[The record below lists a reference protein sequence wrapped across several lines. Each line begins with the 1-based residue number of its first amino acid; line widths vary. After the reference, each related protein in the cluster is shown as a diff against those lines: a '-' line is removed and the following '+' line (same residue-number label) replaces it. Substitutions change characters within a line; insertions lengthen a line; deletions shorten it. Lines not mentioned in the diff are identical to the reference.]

1 MVAAFLIR
9 SKLKPEKE
17 FEPIDERIT
26 DDRFVILVGPS
37 GEGEDTREKIKTTLA
52 GIQNVE
58 IK

>member
-9 SKLKPEKE
+9 SKLKPDKE

-26 DDRFVILVGPS
+26 DDRFVILVGA
-37 GEGEDTREKIKTTLA
+37 EGGDTREKIETALA